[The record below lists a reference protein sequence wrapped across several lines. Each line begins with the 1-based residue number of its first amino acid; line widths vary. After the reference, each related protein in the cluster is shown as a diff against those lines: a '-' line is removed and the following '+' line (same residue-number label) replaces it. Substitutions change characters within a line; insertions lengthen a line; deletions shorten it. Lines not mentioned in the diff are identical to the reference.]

1 MMKKKYKANIIL
13 IAITIILLSQFN
25 SFSASNTSSKINTTD
40 KMGRPIL
47 DITNPTAERKPPEDA
62 LSDAER
68 KTVKATSD
76 GKYKDPT
83 QNIIS
88 ESTVE
93 GSNIPAYE
101 DYIKSLYDA
110 RMIQTLEQ
118 YGEITEIRYT
128 VSITDVDKDRYIL
141 INDSVRDRLKMKV
154 IVDSLGEHF
163 AKDGFY
169 KVNGKTYYFD
179 EEEYMVLGPARD
191 KKGNYY
197 FFSYET
203 GELIE

>member
-1 MMKKKYKANIIL
+1 MIYKN
-13 IAITIILLSQFN
+13 
-25 SFSASNTSSKINTTD
+25 SKIINMCITAIFISMFFECKLYAMNTTD

-47 DITNPTAERKPPEDA
+47 EITNPTAEYKQPEDS
-62 LSDAER
+62 LSYANR
-68 KTVKATSD
+68 RTIKASID
-76 GKYKDPT
+76 DKYKDPS
-83 QNIIS
+83 QNIYS
-88 ESTVE
+88 ENIIA
-93 GSNIPAYE
+93 GSDIPAYD

-110 RMIQTLEQ
+110 RMIQELETH
-118 YGEITEIRYT
+118 GEVTEIRYT
-128 VSITDVDKDRYIL
+128 VSITDVDKDRFVL
-141 INDSVRDRLKMKV
+141 INDSVKDRLKMKI
-154 IVDSLGEHF
+154 IVDNVGEHF

-179 EEEYMVLGPARD
+179 ENGYMVLGPARD